1 MPTLSR
7 LIKAP
12 GRRPL
17 LRLSCWLLAILL
29 AALGVSWLYKSVQR
43 GNRARELAVKAVAVA
58 DEDRELSFQLA
69 ARAASLAKNDET
81 MGALRRSLQA
91 SPTIKVSGSRHIIK
105 SAFFSPDSKWLLV
118 VSYDNF
124 ARIWERSSGKLV
136 SQISVEADDRDF
148 LASFSPDSKWLLT
161 NDRYGEAKLCEVPSG
176 RLISAFKARSSDDK
190 ESGGR
195 ISTAAFSQDG
205 AKVFT
210 IEYEKGIRTWDLP
223 SGRLLSQL
231 PMPPHRYYA
240 LFSPEGKWVVT
251 DGLRNLDDGQLWEVS
266 TWRRV
271 GGLPQFTPYASS
283 FKSVAFSPNGEW
295 LGFLGRDY
303 KSRIFEVSTGRQ
315 ILELGRDYM
324 LDVEFSP
331 DGKLFATREDGLRS
345 FAPQSIIIREL
356 PSGREVRMFHCH
368 LSHVNT
374 VAFSPDSRLIVSA
387 NGESTSNAAD
397 QQTADS
403 IKSKWITMVWE
414 ASSGRQIVRIE
425 NQLNPITHAT
435 FSPDGKWLVT
445 GDEGGVAV
453 IHPFESFAPPET
465 ILALA
470 RKRELRKF
478 TEAER
483 GKYGVE

>member
-1 MPTLSR
+1 MTTLSR
-7 LIKAP
+7 LVKAP
-12 GRRPL
+12 SHRRL
-17 LRLSCWLLAILL
+17 LRLSCLLLAILL
-29 AALGVSWLYKSVQR
+29 VALGVKSVQR
-43 GNRARELAVKAVAVA
+43 GNRARELAAQAVAVSEK
-58 DEDRELSFQLA
+58 DPELSFQLA
-69 ARAASLAKNDET
+69 ARAVSLAENDET
-81 MGALRRSLQA
+81 IGALRRSLQA
-91 SPTIKVSGSRHIIK
+91 SPTIKVSGSDHFIK

-136 SQISVEADDRDF
+136 SQISVQVDDREF

-176 RLISAFKARSSDDK
+176 RLISEFKARSFDDK

-205 AKVFT
+205 GKVFT

-231 PMPPHRYYA
+231 PMPPYWYHA
-240 LFSPEGKWVVT
+240 FFSPDSKWVVT

-271 GGLPQFTPYASS
+271 GELPQFTPYASS
-283 FKSVAFSPNGEW
+283 FKSVAFSPNGKW
-295 LGFLGRDY
+295 LAFLGRDY

-315 ILELGRDYM
+315 IIEMKRGDS

-331 DGKLFATREDGLRS
+331 DGKLFATRTRV
-345 FAPQSIIIREL
+345 FAPWEPQSIIIREL
-356 PSGREVRMFHCH
+356 PTGREIKKFDRHP
-368 LSHVNT
+368 SRVNSL
-374 VAFSPDSRLIVSA
+374 AFSPDSKLVVSA
-387 NGESTSNAAD
+387 SGASTSMAGN
-397 QQTADS
+397 QFTYDS
-403 IKSKWITMVWE
+403 YKAEWATLVWE
-414 ASSGRQIVRIE
+414 ATSGRQIARTE
-425 NQLNPITHAT
+425 NQSKLVTHVA

-445 GDEGGVAV
+445 ADEGGVAV

-465 ILALA
+465 ILTLA
-470 RKRELRKF
+470 RQRELRKF